1 MKHTFSRTTP
11 TSTPPE
17 LTKAIWDKF
26 TASHNLDKIEV
37 SAYDL
42 SADPGNTVGIKRA
55 ARSVCVVLHYPAL
68 PPKNGDPFSEYTA
81 HCVVCR
87 YHLKPG
93 TDLAKASVIRGLLT
107 RVGNDIN
114 SAYRK

>member
-1 MKHTFSRTTP
+1 MRKTNDLSV
-11 TSTPPE
+11 PE
-17 LTKAIWDKF
+17 LTKAIQDRF
-26 TASHNLDKIEV
+26 LASHTLDKIDV

-42 SADPGNTVGIKRA
+42 SADPTTTVGIKRA
-55 ARSVCVVLHYPAL
+55 ARSVCVVFHYPAL
-68 PPKNGDPFSEYTA
+68 APKNGDPFSERVA

-93 TDLAKASVIRGLLT
+93 TDLAKPSTIRGILT
-107 RVGNDIN
+107 RVGNDIS